1 LGLDIGFPGKPARPD
16 DGWMTDAITNI
27 DTVLDSFDELWSPR
41 ILARVN
47 DWKVLVVKVAGEFV
61 WHSHPD
67 TDELFVV
74 LDGDLDI
81 HLRDAGGSERV
92 VALGAHDTFVV
103 PRGVEHRPVS
113 GGGARL
119 LLMEPAET
127 VNTGDYAGEIPDH
140 ITSTTGIPVPSGRER

>member
-1 LGLDIGFPGKPARPD
+1 
-16 DGWMTDAITNI
+16 MTDAIANI

-61 WHSHPD
+61 WHAHAD

-74 LDGDLDI
+74 LEGELDL
-81 HLRDAGGSERV
+81 HLRAADGSGRV
-92 VALGAHDTFVV
+92 VTLGEHDTFVV

-113 GGGARL
+113 ERGARL
-119 LLMEPAET
+119 MLMEPADT
-127 VNTGDYAGEIPDH
+127 LNTGDYAGDVPDH
-140 ITSTTGIPVPSGRER
+140 ITSTTGIAAESAAGEPGPA